1 MIQYGLDLLRCNIRH
16 KVLLLLCV
24 GVARES
30 ELRRLERLLPG
41 LHMMLLFLL
50 LHVLSELLLR
60 VALEG
65 IPSWRE

>member
-1 MIQYGLDLLRCNIRH
+1 MIQYSLDLLRCNIRH

-41 LHMMLLFLL
+41 LYMMLLFLL
-50 LHVLSELLLR
+50 LYVLSELLLR

>member
-1 MIQYGLDLLRCNIRH
+1 MIKYCLDLLRCNIRH
-16 KVLLLLCV
+16 EILLLLCI

-30 ELRRLERLLPG
+30 ELRRLERLLSG

-50 LHVLSELLLR
+50 LYILSKLLLR
-60 VALEG
+60 VALED